1 MNEERGQ
8 SGRMF
13 FRADP
18 APHQG
23 RTPQD
28 SPGDVGPLVYLDHAV
43 VRERVARGETDMDDL
58 DELATRALGPDWER
72 IDRDEAERRF
82 DELLAPVWDDPELY
96 GP

>member
-1 MNEERGQ
+1 
-8 SGRMF
+8 
-13 FRADP
+13 
-18 APHQG
+18 
-23 RTPQD
+23 
-28 SPGDVGPLVYLDHAV
+28 
-43 VRERVARGETDMDDL
+43 MDDL